1 MLRWLWNKLICK
13 VQGHPKP
20 QSYKITYIKFTSFF
34 SGGVQTVG
42 VVQCCRC
49 KALLGKV

>member
-1 MLRWLWNKLICK
+1 MIRWIWNKLLCK
-13 VQGHPKP
+13 VYGHPE
-20 QSYKITYIKFTSFF
+20 QSYKITHIQFTSFF

-49 KALLGKV
+49 KSLLGRV